1 MKRAILLTTALC
13 LCLFQYP
20 ALAAPAKA
28 ESVTVP
34 IVQIGVGDM
43 SAEQTL
49 GTVTFTDTDKG
60 LQIVTKLRRLSP
72 GEHGFHIHEF
82 PNCGAKM
89 EGGKMVAG
97 MAAGGHYDP
106 KKTGK
111 HMGPGKGGHEGD
123 LPALKVEANGTADQ
137 TMIVK
142 GLKVKDIRK
151 RSIMVHAGGDNYSDN
166 PANGGGGARIACGV
180 IP

>member
-1 MKRAILLTTALC
+1 MKRAIILGIFFC
-13 LCLFQYP
+13 LCLFHYP
-20 ALAAPAKA
+20 ALAASAKA
-28 ESVTVP
+28 KSVTVP
-34 IVQIGVGDM
+34 VVQIGVGGI
-43 SAEQTL
+43 SPEQTI

-60 LQIVTKLRRLSP
+60 LQIVTKLSKLSP

-89 EGGKMVAG
+89 EDGKMVAG
-97 MAAGGHYDP
+97 MEAGGHYDP
-106 KKTGK
+106 KKTSK

-123 LPALKVEANGTADQ
+123 LPVLKVEANGTANQ
-137 TMIVK
+137 TMVVK

-166 PANGGGGARIACGV
+166 PANGGGGARVACGI